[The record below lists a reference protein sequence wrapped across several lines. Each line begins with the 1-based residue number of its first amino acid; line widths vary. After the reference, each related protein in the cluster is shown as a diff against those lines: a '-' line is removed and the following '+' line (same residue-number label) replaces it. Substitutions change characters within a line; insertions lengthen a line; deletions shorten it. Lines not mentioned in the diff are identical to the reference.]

1 MDNKT
6 FDHNKIAHNIVNA
19 VVPSS
24 FMKTNKC
31 SQQIYKKVK
40 HRIFEDALKLLQ
52 KKQHVTDIILTQ
64 KQKIQAILHSEILLA
79 EQKSL
84 NNGLNVTYNDTSS
97 KEDIKSIKPSNTRKD
112 LVVINSYFEHLS
124 QYKKDIELFNRV
136 KGLEMRG
143 KKYKISNDGSCPKC
157 SFKKNVFVILDFLFL
172 SGDMPEILQ
181 YLMAKGNAILWSSKG
196 ATNCKDPPTFLCSGR
211 CPSDVS
217 KSGFNINWGKTDLEK
232 IYLYSD
238 STESK
243 DKLEVVTPQDESD
256 STSTASG
263 QDMEAEDYIE
273 KDLNQSVYS
282 DEEYDEGLV
291 DISYYRNKVMW
302 VVLDEIVEER
312 DKLFVDEEAAIRTM
326 LALEEA
332 RNDYITGEMKVKS
345 VGAEENNT
353 LMEQEES
360 KNVKNVVAAAN
371 SLVDSA
377 IATNSLVESET
388 VSCPS
393 SSLTTAGS
401 AARDMLTNAGA
412 AARDILRRENKSK
425 MVPIKT
431 PTHILKLPSL
441 YIAKEVKKPAFT
453 AADFPVSSDGA
464 CPYCKST
471 NVVYIIIQDDDLK
484 EEELPPLL
492 TKLLREENA
501 KKVKKGEYDL
511 PSFQCKQCT
520 YGFNL
525 DWSMS
530 SLETIFLKK
539 DDKKQIKRKAN
550 IYEQQTAS
558 YYASYFGYQQP
569 CYIPNQWMGY
579 IPHNQ
584 PVNPYA
590 YGSYGPYG
598 SYGYYSQNSN
608 LQETYVGN
616 VSNVSNT
623 ISSNAADTKV
633 VGNSIVEKIEVSSNH
648 KEINEEDILTEVKEP
663 SDNKAACENEDLSLQ
678 IDNHK
683 SMSKTIEND
692 SLKLDQM
699 TQLIDAKNTKVNKL
713 VIKNVEF
720 DISDLNNGE
729 LKTSDLINGEFKTN
743 DLNVNQNS
751 KDLENPLNSN
761 SLILSKF
768 EKDYTVSTTNE
779 ILEND
784 SSVTP
789 KSNHGANIYFSKDLI
804 KPEFLTNA
812 SSINVIDDCNKC
824 SLENE
829 ISIDKTV
836 SSNSDIY
843 LEDFGKSYEND
854 LNEINHSLKVENKKS
869 FNEVGIN
876 VCNDVK
882 NEDKNKIF
890 GTSNDKKLKKNKGTT
905 KRVTRSS
912 LLSVPKKKKSLDL
925 ELSETNDKVCEG
937 NANSLSMMTSTDKK
951 LKDLAVDT
959 NNFNSALLSQ
969 QVLKN
974 TDSHYDSDI
983 SKNADVEFIDS
994 ANEIK
999 VETISNTKS
1008 KSVRGRKRG
1017 RGRRKSKL

>member
-6 FDHNKIAHNIVNA
+6 LDHNKIAHNIVNA

-40 HRIFEDALKLLQ
+40 HHIFEDALKLLQ

-84 NNGLNVTYNDTSS
+84 NNGLNVTRNDTCI
-97 KEDIKSIKPSNTRKD
+97 KEDIKNIKPLNTRKD
-112 LVVINSYFEHLS
+112 SVAVNSYFEHLS

-238 STESK
+238 ESK
-243 DKLEVVTPQDESD
+243 DKLEVVIPQDEND
-256 STSTASG
+256 STSTTSG
-263 QDMEAEDYIE
+263 QDMEDEDYIE
-273 KDLNQSVYS
+273 KDLNQSEYS

-360 KNVKNVVAAAN
+360 KNVKNVAAATN
-371 SLVDSA
+371 LLVDTA
-377 IATNSLVESET
+377 IATNSLVDSEI

-425 MVPIKT
+425 TVPIKT

-492 TKLLREENA
+492 TKLLKEENA

-579 IPHNQ
+579 IPHNN

-623 ISSNAADTKV
+623 ISTNATDTKV
-633 VGNSIVEKIEVSSNH
+633 VGNSIVEKIEVSSNL

-663 SDNKAACENEDLSLQ
+663 SDNKAACENENLSLQ
-678 IDNHK
+678 INKHK
-683 SMSKTIEND
+683 SMSETIQND

-699 TQLIDAKNTKVNKL
+699 TQLIDAKNSEVNKL
-713 VIKNVEF
+713 GIKNVEL

-729 LKTSDLINGEFKTN
+729 LITSDLINGEFKTN
-743 DLNVNQNS
+743 DQNGNQKNR
-751 KDLENPLNSN
+751 DLENPLNSDRIVSN
-761 SLILSKF
+761 F
-768 EKDYTVSTTNE
+768 EQNGTVSTTNE
-779 ILEND
+779 ILKND
-784 SSVTP
+784 CSLTP
-789 KSNHGANIYFSKDLI
+789 KSNHGANIYFSNDSI

-829 ISIDKTV
+829 ISIDKMG

-843 LEDFGKSYEND
+843 LEDFGKSFEND
-854 LNEINHSLKVENKKS
+854 LNKINHSLEVENKSS
-869 FNEVGIN
+869 FNEVGINN

-890 GTSNDKKLKKNKGTT
+890 GTSNDNKKLKKNKSVT

-912 LLSVPKKKKSLDL
+912 LLSAPKKKKNLDS
-925 ELSETNDKVCEG
+925 ELSETNDQVCEG
-937 NANSLSMMTSTDKK
+937 NASSLSMMASTDEK

-983 SKNADVEFIDS
+983 LKNADGEFIDS
-994 ANEIK
+994 TNEIK